1 MKDKDIRDKYL
12 AAEAESVADS
22 GSATAGWSSVSASLK
37 RRARVRRIAYTASS
51 ILSVAAIA
59 ALLYIGPSPESPET
73 SGTPLLASIE
83 SQTDLNEARGKAEV
97 IVTSATGENF
107 GSGVS
112 PATGGQL
119 YGVKVANSYSG
130 NRSTAVT
137 EASGSNS
144 ASGETKPEVSISS
157 NGSESTTTDS
167 QFAGDKTAILDDY
180 YAEAT
185 LQEKISKRQKIS
197 AYLAVNGIAGTK
209 GDITG
214 GRASAT
220 TFKASPLGAS
230 LMQSSGL
237 ESNTVDT
244 GRYEDAQFKHSAPI
258 GAELVLNIPLWHR
271 SGGAGVNQGCL
282 SIESGVSYS
291 YLRSQLLFQGHVKTD
306 EQRVQYVGIPLR
318 IRYSFGSNS
327 AFSTYI
333 SAGGKLEWAADARVA
348 GNKVSEKGVQVSLGA
363 NAGVQWKAADHIYM
377 YAQPEISYYLTESRL
392 KTIRTDNP
400 LSVGLSIGLGF
411 SL

>member
-1 MKDKDIRDKYL
+1 MNDKDIRDKYL
-12 AAEAESVADS
+12 AAETETVADS
-22 GSATAGWSSVSASLK
+22 VSATAGWSSVSASLK

-59 ALLYIGPSPESPET
+59 ALLYIGPCPESPET

-83 SQTDLNEARGKAEV
+83 SQADLNDARGMEEV
-97 IVTSATGENF
+97 IVPSATGENF
-107 GSGVS
+107 GSGES

-137 EASGSNS
+137 EASGSNP

-157 NGSESTTTDS
+157 KVSESTTTDS

-209 GDITG
+209 GGING

-237 ESNTVDT
+237 ESNTIDT

-348 GNKVSEKGVQVSLGA
+348 GNKVSEKGVQVSIGA
-363 NAGVQWKAADHIYM
+363 NAGVQWKASDHIYM

-411 SL
+411 YL

>member
-1 MKDKDIRDKYL
+1 MNDKDIRDKYL

-73 SGTPLLASIE
+73 SDTPLLASIE
-83 SQTDLNEARGKAEV
+83 SQADLNEARGKAEV
-97 IVTSATGENF
+97 IVPSATGEHF
-107 GSGVS
+107 GSGES

-137 EASGSNS
+137 EASGSNP
-144 ASGETKPEVSISS
+144 ASGEKKPEVSISS
-157 NGSESTTTDS
+157 KGSESTTTDS

-180 YAEAT
+180 YGEAT

-209 GDITG
+209 GGITG

-237 ESNTVDT
+237 ESNTIDT

-411 SL
+411 FL

>member
-1 MKDKDIRDKYL
+1 MNDKDIRDKYL
-12 AAEAESVADS
+12 AAETESVADS

-73 SGTPLLASIE
+73 SGTPLLSSIE
-83 SQTDLNEARGKAEV
+83 SQADLNDARGKAEV
-97 IVTSATGENF
+97 IVPSATGEHF
-107 GSGVS
+107 GSGES

-137 EASGSNS
+137 EASGSNPS
-144 ASGETKPEVSISS
+144 SGETKPEVSISS
-157 NGSESTTTDS
+157 KSSESTTTDS

-185 LQEKISKRQKIS
+185 LQKKISKRQKIS

-209 GDITG
+209 GGING

-220 TFKASPLGAS
+220 PFKASPLGAS

-237 ESNTVDT
+237 ESNTIDT

-348 GNKVSEKGVQVSLGA
+348 GNKVSEKGVQVSIGA

>member
-1 MKDKDIRDKYL
+1 MNDKDIRDKYL
-12 AAEAESVADS
+12 AAETETVADS

-83 SQTDLNEARGKAEV
+83 SQADLNDARGKAEV
-97 IVTSATGENF
+97 IVPSATGENF
-107 GSGVS
+107 GSGES

-137 EASGSNS
+137 EASGSTP

-209 GDITG
+209 GGING

-237 ESNTVDT
+237 ESNTIDT

-348 GNKVSEKGVQVSLGA
+348 GNKVSEKGVQVSIGA

>member
-1 MKDKDIRDKYL
+1 MNDKDIRDKYL
-12 AAEAESVADS
+12 AAETETVADS

-73 SGTPLLASIE
+73 SDTPLLASIE
-83 SQTDLNEARGKAEV
+83 SQADLNDARGKAEV
-97 IVTSATGENF
+97 IVPLATGEYF
-107 GSGVS
+107 GSGES

-137 EASGSNS
+137 EASGSNP
-144 ASGETKPEVSISS
+144 ASGETKPEVSIGSK
-157 NGSESTTTDS
+157 GSESTTTDS

-180 YAEAT
+180 YAEVT

-209 GDITG
+209 GGING

-237 ESNTVDT
+237 ESNTIDT
-244 GRYEDAQFKHSAPI
+244 GRYEDAQFKHSAP
-258 GAELVLNIPLWHR
+258 
-271 SGGAGVNQGCL
+271 S
-282 SIESGVSYS
+282 
-291 YLRSQLLFQGHVKTD
+291 
-306 EQRVQYVGIPLR
+306 EQNWY
-318 IRYSFGSNS
+318 
-327 AFSTYI
+327 
-333 SAGGKLEWAADARVA
+333 
-348 GNKVSEKGVQVSLGA
+348 
-363 NAGVQWKAADHIYM
+363 
-377 YAQPEISYYLTESRL
+377 
-392 KTIRTDNP
+392 
-400 LSVGLSIGLGF
+400 
-411 SL
+411 

>member
-37 RRARVRRIAYTASS
+37 RRARVRRIAYTAGS

-83 SQTDLNEARGKAEV
+83 SQADLNDARGKAEV
-97 IVTSATGENF
+97 IVPSATGENF
-107 GSGVS
+107 GSGES

-137 EASGSNS
+137 EASWSNS

-157 NGSESTTTDS
+157 KGSESTTTGS
-167 QFAGDKTAILDDY
+167 QFAGDKPEILDDY

-209 GDITG
+209 GGITG

-237 ESNTVDT
+237 ESNTIDT

>member
-12 AAEAESVADS
+12 AAEAETVADS
-22 GSATAGWSSVSASLK
+22 VSSTAGWSSVSASLK

-73 SGTPLLASIE
+73 SDTPLLASIE
-83 SQTDLNEARGKAEV
+83 SQADLNDARGKAEV
-97 IVTSATGENF
+97 IVPSATGKNF
-107 GSGVS
+107 GSGES

-137 EASGSNS
+137 EASGSNP

-157 NGSESTTTDS
+157 KVSESTTTDS

-180 YAEAT
+180 NAEAT
-185 LQEKISKRQKIS
+185 LQKKISKRQKIS

-209 GDITG
+209 GGING

-237 ESNTVDT
+237 ESNTIDT

>member
-12 AAEAESVADS
+12 AAEAETVADS
-22 GSATAGWSSVSASLK
+22 VSSTAGWSSVSASLK

-59 ALLYIGPSPESPET
+59 ALLYIGPSPESPKT

-83 SQTDLNEARGKAEV
+83 SQAELNDARGKAEV
-97 IVTSATGENF
+97 IVPSATGENF
-107 GSGVS
+107 GSGES

-157 NGSESTTTDS
+157 KVSESTTTDS

-180 YAEAT
+180 NAEAT
-185 LQEKISKRQKIS
+185 LQKKISKRQNIS

-209 GDITG
+209 GGING

-237 ESNTVDT
+237 ESNTIDT

-348 GNKVSEKGVQVSLGA
+348 GNKVSEKGVQVSIGA

>member
-1 MKDKDIRDKYL
+1 MNDKDIRDKYL
-12 AAEAESVADS
+12 AAEIETVADS

-83 SQTDLNEARGKAEV
+83 SQADLNDARGKAEV
-97 IVTSATGENF
+97 IVPSATGENF
-107 GSGVS
+107 GSGES

-119 YGVKVANSYSG
+119 YGVKVVNSYSG

-137 EASGSNS
+137 EASGSNP
-144 ASGETKPEVSISS
+144 ASGETKPEVSIRSK
-157 NGSESTTTDS
+157 GSESTTTGS

-209 GDITG
+209 GGITG

-237 ESNTVDT
+237 ESNTIDT

-363 NAGVQWKAADHIYM
+363 NAGVQWKASDHIYM

>member
-12 AAEAESVADS
+12 AAEAETVADS

-73 SGTPLLASIE
+73 SDTPLLASIE
-83 SQTDLNEARGKAEV
+83 SQADLNDARGKAEV
-97 IVTSATGENF
+97 IVPSATGKNF
-107 GSGVS
+107 GSGES

-144 ASGETKPEVSISS
+144 ASDETKPEVSISS
-157 NGSESTTTDS
+157 KVSESTTTDS

-180 YAEAT
+180 YAKAT

-209 GDITG
+209 GGING

-237 ESNTVDT
+237 ESNTIDT

-258 GAELVLNIPLWHR
+258 GAEFVLNIPLWHR

-348 GNKVSEKGVQVSLGA
+348 GNKVSEKGVQVSLAA
-363 NAGVQWKAADHIYM
+363 NAGVQWKASDHIYM
-377 YAQPEISYYLTESRL
+377 YAQPEISYYMTESRL

>member
-83 SQTDLNEARGKAEV
+83 SQADLNDARGKAEV
-97 IVTSATGENF
+97 IVPSATGEHF
-107 GSGVS
+107 GSGES

-137 EASGSNS
+137 EASGSNP
-144 ASGETKPEVSISS
+144 ASGETKTEVSISS
-157 NGSESTTTDS
+157 KGSESTTTDS

-185 LQEKISKRQKIS
+185 LQEKIIKRQKIS

-209 GDITG
+209 GGITG

-237 ESNTVDT
+237 ESNTIDT

-392 KTIRTDNP
+392 KTIRTVNP
-400 LSVGLSIGLGF
+400 LSIGLSIGLGF

>member
-1 MKDKDIRDKYL
+1 MNDKDIRDKYL

-59 ALLYIGPSPESPET
+59 ALLHIGPSPESPET

-83 SQTDLNEARGKAEV
+83 SQADLKDARGKAEV
-97 IVTSATGENF
+97 IVPSATGENF
-107 GSGVS
+107 GSGES

-119 YGVKVANSYSG
+119 YGVKVSNSYSG

-137 EASGSNS
+137 EASGSNP
-144 ASGETKPEVSISS
+144 ASGETKAEVSISS
-157 NGSESTTTDS
+157 KGSESTTTGS

-185 LQEKISKRQKIS
+185 LEEKISKRQKIS

-209 GDITG
+209 GGITG

-237 ESNTVDT
+237 ESNTIDT

-363 NAGVQWKAADHIYM
+363 NAGVQWKASDHIYM

>member
-1 MKDKDIRDKYL
+1 MNDKDIRDKYL
-12 AAEAESVADS
+12 AAETETVADS

-37 RRARVRRIAYTASS
+37 RRAIVRRIAYTASS

-59 ALLYIGPSPESPET
+59 ALLYIGPSPESPVT
-73 SGTPLLASIE
+73 SDTPLLVSIE
-83 SQTDLNEARGKAEV
+83 RQADLNDARGKAEV
-97 IVTSATGENF
+97 IVPSATGENF
-107 GSGVS
+107 GSS
-112 PATGGQL
+112 ETPATGGQL

-137 EASGSNS
+137 EASGSNP
-144 ASGETKPEVSISS
+144 ASGETKAEVSISS
-157 NGSESTTTDS
+157 KGSESTTTDS

-185 LQEKISKRQKIS
+185 LQKKISKRQKIS

-209 GDITG
+209 GDING

-237 ESNTVDT
+237 ESNTIDT

>member
-83 SQTDLNEARGKAEV
+83 SQADLNDARGKAEV
-97 IVTSATGENF
+97 IVPSATGKNF
-107 GSGVS
+107 GSGES

-137 EASGSNS
+137 EASVSNP

-157 NGSESTTTDS
+157 KVSESTTTDS

-180 YAEAT
+180 NAEAT
-185 LQEKISKRQKIS
+185 LQKKISKRQNIS

-209 GDITG
+209 GGING

-237 ESNTVDT
+237 ESNTIDT

-363 NAGVQWKAADHIYM
+363 NAGVQWKASDHIYM

>member
-1 MKDKDIRDKYL
+1 MNDKDIRDKYL

-51 ILSVAAIA
+51 ILSVSAIA
-59 ALLYIGPSPESPET
+59 ALLYIDLSPESPET

-83 SQTDLNEARGKAEV
+83 SQADLNDARGKAEV
-97 IVTSATGENF
+97 IVPSATCEHF
-107 GSGVS
+107 GSGES

-180 YAEAT
+180 YTEAT

-209 GDITG
+209 GGING

-237 ESNTVDT
+237 ESNTIDT

-363 NAGVQWKAADHIYM
+363 NAGVQWKASDHIYM

>member
-12 AAEAESVADS
+12 AAEAETVADS
-22 GSATAGWSSVSASLK
+22 VSSTAGWSSVSASLK

-59 ALLYIGPSPESPET
+59 ALLYIGPSPESPE
-73 SGTPLLASIE
+73 SSDTPLFASIE
-83 SQTDLNEARGKAEV
+83 SQADLNDARGKAEV
-97 IVTSATGENF
+97 IVPSATGENF
-107 GSGVS
+107 GSGES

-137 EASGSNS
+137 EASGSNP

-157 NGSESTTTDS
+157 KVSESTTTDS

-180 YAEAT
+180 NAEAT
-185 LQEKISKRQKIS
+185 LQKKISKRQKIS

-209 GDITG
+209 GGING

-348 GNKVSEKGVQVSLGA
+348 GNKVSEKGVQVSIGA

>member
-97 IVTSATGENF
+97 IVPSATGENF
-107 GSGVS
+107 GSGES

-137 EASGSNS
+137 EASGSNP
-144 ASGETKPEVSISS
+144 ASGEKKPEVSISS
-157 NGSESTTTDS
+157 KGSESTTTDS

-209 GDITG
+209 GGITG

-237 ESNTVDT
+237 ESNTIDT

>member
-1 MKDKDIRDKYL
+1 MNDKDIRDKYL
-12 AAEAESVADS
+12 AAETETVADS

-73 SGTPLLASIE
+73 SDTPLLASIE
-83 SQTDLNEARGKAEV
+83 SQADLNDARGKAEV
-97 IVTSATGENF
+97 IVPSATGENF
-107 GSGVS
+107 GSGES

-137 EASGSNS
+137 EANGSNP
-144 ASGETKPEVSISS
+144 ASGETKPEVSIGSK
-157 NGSESTTTDS
+157 GSESTTTDS

-209 GDITG
+209 GDING

-230 LMQSSGL
+230 LMQPSGL
-237 ESNTVDT
+237 ESNTIDT

-318 IRYSFGSNS
+318 IRYSFGSDS

-348 GNKVSEKGVQVSLGA
+348 GNKVSEKGVQVSIGA

>member
-12 AAEAESVADS
+12 AAETETVADS

-59 ALLYIGPSPESPET
+59 ALLHIGPSPESPET

-83 SQTDLNEARGKAEV
+83 SQADLNDARGKAEV
-97 IVTSATGENF
+97 IVPSATGENF
-107 GSGVS
+107 GSGES

-137 EASGSNS
+137 EASGSNP
-144 ASGETKPEVSISS
+144 ASGETKPEVSIGSK
-157 NGSESTTTDS
+157 GSESTTTDS

-209 GDITG
+209 GGING

-230 LMQSSGL
+230 LMQPSGL
-237 ESNTVDT
+237 ESNTIDT

-258 GAELVLNIPLWHR
+258 GAELVLNIPLWDR

-306 EQRVQYVGIPLR
+306 EQRVQYLGIPLR

>member
-1 MKDKDIRDKYL
+1 MNDKDIRDKYL
-12 AAEAESVADS
+12 AAETETVADS

-73 SGTPLLASIE
+73 SDTPLLASIE
-83 SQTDLNEARGKAEV
+83 SQADLNDARGKAEV
-97 IVTSATGENF
+97 IVPSATGENF
-107 GSGVS
+107 GSGES

-144 ASGETKPEVSISS
+144 ASGETKPAVSISAK
-157 NGSESTTTDS
+157 GSESTTTGF

-209 GDITG
+209 GDING

-237 ESNTVDT
+237 ESNTIDA
-244 GRYEDAQFKHSAPI
+244 GRYEDAQCKHSAAI
-258 GAELVLNIPLWHR
+258 GAELVLNVPLWHR

-363 NAGVQWKAADHIYM
+363 NAGVKWKAADHIYM

>member
-37 RRARVRRIAYTASS
+37 RRARVRRIAYTAGS

-59 ALLYIGPSPESPET
+59 ALLYIGPSPESPEY
-73 SGTPLLASIE
+73 SDTPLLASIE
-83 SQTDLNEARGKAEV
+83 SQADLNEARGKAEV
-97 IVTSATGENF
+97 IVPSATGEHF
-107 GSGVS
+107 GSGES

-137 EASGSNS
+137 EASGSNP

-157 NGSESTTTDS
+157 KGSESTTTDS

-197 AYLAVNGIAGTK
+197 AYLAVNGVAGTK
-209 GDITG
+209 GGING

-230 LMQSSGL
+230 LMQPSGL
-237 ESNTVDT
+237 ESNTIDT

-348 GNKVSEKGVQVSLGA
+348 GNKVSEKGVQVSIGA

>member
-12 AAEAESVADS
+12 AAEAETVADS
-22 GSATAGWSSVSASLK
+22 VSSTAGWSSVSASLK

-73 SGTPLLASIE
+73 SDTPLLASIE
-83 SQTDLNEARGKAEV
+83 SQADLNDARGKAEV
-97 IVTSATGENF
+97 IVPSATGKNF
-107 GSGVS
+107 GSGES

-119 YGVKVANSYSG
+119 YGVKVANSYNG

-137 EASGSNS
+137 EASGSNP

-157 NGSESTTTDS
+157 KVSESTTTDS

-209 GDITG
+209 GGING

-237 ESNTVDT
+237 ESNTIDT

-348 GNKVSEKGVQVSLGA
+348 GNKVSEKGVQVSIGA

>member
-1 MKDKDIRDKYL
+1 MNDKDIRDKYL
-12 AAEAESVADS
+12 AAETETVADS

-73 SGTPLLASIE
+73 SDTPLFASIE
-83 SQTDLNEARGKAEV
+83 SQADLNDARGKAEV
-97 IVTSATGENF
+97 IVPSATGKNF
-107 GSGVS
+107 GSGES

-119 YGVKVANSYSG
+119 YGVKVANSYNG

-137 EASGSNS
+137 EASGSNP

-157 NGSESTTTDS
+157 KVCESTTTDS

-180 YAEAT
+180 NAEAT
-185 LQEKISKRQKIS
+185 LQKKISKRQKIS

-209 GDITG
+209 GGING

-237 ESNTVDT
+237 ESNTIDT

>member
-12 AAEAESVADS
+12 AAEAETVADS
-22 GSATAGWSSVSASLK
+22 VSSTAGWSSVSASLK

-73 SGTPLLASIE
+73 SDTPLFASIE
-83 SQTDLNEARGKAEV
+83 SQADLNDARGKAEV
-97 IVTSATGENF
+97 IVPSATGKNF
-107 GSGVS
+107 GSGES

-119 YGVKVANSYSG
+119 YGVKVANSYNG

-137 EASGSNS
+137 EASGSNP

-157 NGSESTTTDS
+157 KVSESTTTDS

-180 YAEAT
+180 NAEAT
-185 LQEKISKRQKIS
+185 LQKKISKRQNIS

-209 GDITG
+209 GGING

-237 ESNTVDT
+237 ESNTIDT

-348 GNKVSEKGVQVSLGA
+348 GNKVSEKGVQVSIGA
-363 NAGVQWKAADHIYM
+363 NAGVQWKASDHIYM
-377 YAQPEISYYLTESRL
+377 YAQPEISYYMTESRL

>member
-73 SGTPLLASIE
+73 SDTPLLASIE
-83 SQTDLNEARGKAEV
+83 SQADLNDARGKAEV
-97 IVTSATGENF
+97 IVPSATGKNF
-107 GSGVS
+107 GSGES

-157 NGSESTTTDS
+157 KVSESTTTDS

-180 YAEAT
+180 NAEAT
-185 LQEKISKRQKIS
+185 LQKKISKRQNIS

-209 GDITG
+209 GGING

-237 ESNTVDT
+237 ESNTIDT

-363 NAGVQWKAADHIYM
+363 NAGVQWKASDHIYM

>member
-1 MKDKDIRDKYL
+1 MNDKDIRDKYL
-12 AAEAESVADS
+12 AAETETVADS
-22 GSATAGWSSVSASLK
+22 GSAIAGWSSVSASLK

-59 ALLYIGPSPESPET
+59 ALLHIGPSPESPET

-83 SQTDLNEARGKAEV
+83 SQADLNDARGKAEV
-97 IVTSATGENF
+97 IVPSATGENF
-107 GSGVS
+107 GSGES

-157 NGSESTTTDS
+157 KGSESTTTDS
-167 QFAGDKTAILDDY
+167 QFADDKTAILDDY
-180 YAEAT
+180 YAEVT

-197 AYLAVNGIAGTK
+197 AYLAVYGIAGTK
-209 GDITG
+209 GGITG

-237 ESNTVDT
+237 ESNTIDT

>member
-59 ALLYIGPSPESPET
+59 ALLYIDPSPESPET

-97 IVTSATGENF
+97 IVPTATGEHF
-107 GSGVS
+107 GSGES

-137 EASGSNS
+137 GASGSNP

-157 NGSESTTTDS
+157 KGSESTTTDS

-209 GDITG
+209 GDING

-230 LMQSSGL
+230 LMQPSGL
-237 ESNTVDT
+237 EINTIDT

-348 GNKVSEKGVQVSLGA
+348 GNKVSEKGVQVSIGA

>member
-12 AAEAESVADS
+12 AAEAETVADS
-22 GSATAGWSSVSASLK
+22 VSSTAGWSSVSASLK

-73 SGTPLLASIE
+73 SDTPLFASIE
-83 SQTDLNEARGKAEV
+83 SQADLNDARGKAEV
-97 IVTSATGENF
+97 IVPSATGKNY
-107 GSGVS
+107 GSGES
-112 PATGGQL
+112 PATGDQL

-157 NGSESTTTDS
+157 KGSESTTTDS
-167 QFAGDKTAILDDY
+167 QCAGDKTAILDDY
-180 YAEAT
+180 YAKAT

-209 GDITG
+209 GGITG

-237 ESNTVDT
+237 ESNTIDT

-400 LSVGLSIGLGF
+400 LCVGLSIGLGF

>member
-1 MKDKDIRDKYL
+1 MNDKDIRDKYL

-59 ALLYIGPSPESPET
+59 ALLHIGPSPESPET

-83 SQTDLNEARGKAEV
+83 SQADLKDARGKAEV
-97 IVTSATGENF
+97 IVPSATGENF
-107 GSGVS
+107 GSGES

-119 YGVKVANSYSG
+119 YGVKVSNSYSG

-137 EASGSNS
+137 EASGSNP
-144 ASGETKPEVSISS
+144 ASGETKAEVSISS
-157 NGSESTTTDS
+157 KGSESTTTGS

-209 GDITG
+209 GGITG

-237 ESNTVDT
+237 ESNTIDT

>member
-1 MKDKDIRDKYL
+1 MNDKDIRDKYL
-12 AAEAESVADS
+12 AAETETVADS
-22 GSATAGWSSVSASLK
+22 GSAIAGWSSVSASLK

-73 SGTPLLASIE
+73 SDTPLLASIE
-83 SQTDLNEARGKAEV
+83 SQADLNDARGKAEV
-97 IVTSATGENF
+97 IVPSATGKNF
-107 GSGVS
+107 GSGES

-157 NGSESTTTDS
+157 KVSESTTTDS

-180 YAEAT
+180 NAEAT
-185 LQEKISKRQKIS
+185 LQKKISKRQNIS

-209 GDITG
+209 GGING

-237 ESNTVDT
+237 ESNTIDT

-363 NAGVQWKAADHIYM
+363 NAGVQWKASDHIYM
-377 YAQPEISYYLTESRL
+377 YAQPEISYYMTESRL

>member
-1 MKDKDIRDKYL
+1 MNDKDIRDKYL
-12 AAEAESVADS
+12 AAETETVADS
-22 GSATAGWSSVSASLK
+22 GSAIAGWSSVSASLK

-73 SGTPLLASIE
+73 SDTPLLASIE
-83 SQTDLNEARGKAEV
+83 SQADLNDARGKAEV
-97 IVTSATGENF
+97 IVPSATGKNF
-107 GSGVS
+107 GSGES

-157 NGSESTTTDS
+157 KVSESTTTDS

-180 YAEAT
+180 NAEAT
-185 LQEKISKRQKIS
+185 LQKKISKRQNIS

-209 GDITG
+209 GGING

-237 ESNTVDT
+237 ESNTIDT

-377 YAQPEISYYLTESRL
+377 DAQPEISYYMTESRL

>member
-1 MKDKDIRDKYL
+1 MNDKNIRDKYL
-12 AAEAESVADS
+12 AAETETVADS
-22 GSATAGWSSVSASLK
+22 VSATAGWSSVSASLI

-83 SQTDLNEARGKAEV
+83 SQADLNEARGKAEV
-97 IVTSATGENF
+97 IVPSATGEHF
-107 GSGVS
+107 GSGES

-137 EASGSNS
+137 EASGSNP

-157 NGSESTTTDS
+157 KGSESTTTDS

-197 AYLAVNGIAGTK
+197 AYLAVNGIARTK
-209 GDITG
+209 GDING

-230 LMQSSGL
+230 LMQPSGL
-237 ESNTVDT
+237 ESNTIDT

-348 GNKVSEKGVQVSLGA
+348 GNKVSEKGVQVSIGA

>member
-12 AAEAESVADS
+12 AAEAETVADS
-22 GSATAGWSSVSASLK
+22 VSSTAGWSSVSASLK

-73 SGTPLLASIE
+73 SDTPLFASIE
-83 SQTDLNEARGKAEV
+83 SQADLNDARGKAEV
-97 IVTSATGENF
+97 IVPSATGKNF
-107 GSGVS
+107 GSGES

-119 YGVKVANSYSG
+119 YGVKVANSYNG

-137 EASGSNS
+137 EASGSNP

-157 NGSESTTTDS
+157 KVNESTTTDS

-209 GDITG
+209 GGING

-237 ESNTVDT
+237 ESNTIDT

-348 GNKVSEKGVQVSLGA
+348 GNKVSEKGVQVSIGA

>member
-1 MKDKDIRDKYL
+1 M
-12 AAEAESVADS
+12 
-22 GSATAGWSSVSASLK
+22 
-37 RRARVRRIAYTASS
+37 
-51 ILSVAAIA
+51 AAIA

-73 SGTPLLASIE
+73 SDTPLLASIE
-83 SQTDLNEARGKAEV
+83 SQADLNDARGKAEV
-97 IVTSATGENF
+97 IVPSATGENF
-107 GSGVS
+107 GSGES

-137 EASGSNS
+137 EANGSNP
-144 ASGETKPEVSISS
+144 ASGETKPEVSIGSK
-157 NGSESTTTDS
+157 GSESTTTDS

-209 GDITG
+209 GDING

-230 LMQSSGL
+230 LMQPSGL
-237 ESNTVDT
+237 ESNTIDT
-244 GRYEDAQFKHSAPI
+244 GRYEDAQFKHSVPI

-318 IRYSFGSNS
+318 IRYSFGSDS

-348 GNKVSEKGVQVSLGA
+348 GNKVSEKGVQVSIGA

>member
-1 MKDKDIRDKYL
+1 MNDKDIRDKYL
-12 AAEAESVADS
+12 AAETETVADS
-22 GSATAGWSSVSASLK
+22 GSAIAGWSSVSASLK

-73 SGTPLLASIE
+73 SDTPLLASIE
-83 SQTDLNEARGKAEV
+83 SQADLNDARGKAEV
-97 IVTSATGENF
+97 IVPSATGKNF
-107 GSGVS
+107 GSGES

-157 NGSESTTTDS
+157 KVSESTTTDS

-180 YAEAT
+180 NAEAT
-185 LQEKISKRQKIS
+185 LQKKISKRQNIS

-209 GDITG
+209 GGING

-237 ESNTVDT
+237 ESNTIDT

>member
-12 AAEAESVADS
+12 AAEAETVADS
-22 GSATAGWSSVSASLK
+22 VSSTAGWSSVSASLK

-73 SGTPLLASIE
+73 SDTPLFASIE
-83 SQTDLNEARGKAEV
+83 SQADLNDARGKAEV
-97 IVTSATGENF
+97 IVPSATGKNF
-107 GSGVS
+107 GSGES

-119 YGVKVANSYSG
+119 YGVKVANSYNG

-137 EASGSNS
+137 EASGSNP

-157 NGSESTTTDS
+157 KVSESTTTDS

-180 YAEAT
+180 NAEAT
-185 LQEKISKRQKIS
+185 LQKKISKRQNIS

-209 GDITG
+209 GGING

-237 ESNTVDT
+237 ESNTIDT

-348 GNKVSEKGVQVSLGA
+348 GNKVSEKGVQVSIGA

>member
-59 ALLYIGPSPESPET
+59 ALLHIGPSPESPET
-73 SGTPLLASIE
+73 SDTPLLASIE
-83 SQTDLNEARGKAEV
+83 SQSDLNDARGKAEV
-97 IVTSATGENF
+97 IVPSATGENF
-107 GSGVS
+107 GSGES

-137 EASGSNS
+137 EASGSNP
-144 ASGETKPEVSISS
+144 ASGETKPEVSIGSK
-157 NGSESTTTDS
+157 GSESTTTDS

-180 YAEAT
+180 YAEVT

-209 GDITG
+209 GGING

-230 LMQSSGL
+230 LMQPSGL
-237 ESNTVDT
+237 ESNTIDT

-348 GNKVSEKGVQVSLGA
+348 GNKVSEKGVLVSLGA

>member
-12 AAEAESVADS
+12 AAEAETVADS
-22 GSATAGWSSVSASLK
+22 VSSTAGWSSVSASLK

-73 SGTPLLASIE
+73 SDTPLFASIE
-83 SQTDLNEARGKAEV
+83 SQADLNDARGKAEV
-97 IVTSATGENF
+97 IVPSATGKNF
-107 GSGVS
+107 GSGES

-137 EASGSNS
+137 EASGSNP

-157 NGSESTTTDS
+157 KVSESTTTDS

-209 GDITG
+209 GGING

-237 ESNTVDT
+237 ESNTIDT

-348 GNKVSEKGVQVSLGA
+348 GNKVSEKGVQVSIGA

>member
-1 MKDKDIRDKYL
+1 MNDKDIRDKYL
-12 AAEAESVADS
+12 AAETETVADS
-22 GSATAGWSSVSASLK
+22 GPATAGWSSVSASLK

-73 SGTPLLASIE
+73 SDTPLLASIE
-83 SQTDLNEARGKAEV
+83 SQADLNDARGKAEV
-97 IVTSATGENF
+97 IVPSATGKNF
-107 GSGVS
+107 GSGES

-157 NGSESTTTDS
+157 KVSESTTTDS

-180 YAEAT
+180 NAEAT
-185 LQEKISKRQKIS
+185 LQKKISKRQKIS

-209 GDITG
+209 GGING

-237 ESNTVDT
+237 ESNTIDT
-244 GRYEDAQFKHSAPI
+244 GRYEDSQFTHSAPI